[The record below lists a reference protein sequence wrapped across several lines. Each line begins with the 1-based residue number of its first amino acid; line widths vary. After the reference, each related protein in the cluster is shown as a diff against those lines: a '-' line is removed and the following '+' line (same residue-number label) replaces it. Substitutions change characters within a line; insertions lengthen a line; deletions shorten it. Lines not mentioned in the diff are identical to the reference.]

1 GDGQRRARQR
11 TYAGVADALFVLD
24 VDFEHALAAALAP
37 PRLLALVNACLA
49 RRGQPPRD
57 TLGNPR
63 RHVKELVSLGKPLVG
78 RMAGEMMTPDEIEA
92 MPEVAAAL
100 RAVLALA
107 QTGAG
112 AERHSEP

>member
-1 GDGQRRARQR
+1 
-11 TYAGVADALFVLD
+11 
-24 VDFEHALAAALAP
+24 
-37 PRLLALVNACLA
+37 
-49 RRGQPPRD
+49 
-57 TLGNPR
+57 
-63 RHVKELVSLGKPLVG
+63 
-78 RMAGEMMTPDEIEA
+78 MAGEMMTPDEIEA